1 MNASF
6 WGSAWSLPLRL
17 LGFVGWFT
25 GQFVVT
31 SLKVVA
37 FILTPRRQPEPAI
50 VRVPIE
56 GLSDTEVTL
65 LVALITITPDTL
77 VIAVDRDNG
86 SMFVHG
92 IFVAG
97 DGEGFRE
104 SLVDVRDR
112 LVRGTRARALLQEAS
127 S

>member
-1 MNASF
+1 MTAETIATVA
-6 WGSAWSLPLRL
+6 GSVL
-17 LGFVGWFT
+17 L
-25 GQFVVT
+25 
-31 SLKVVA
+31 
-37 FILTPRRQPEPAI
+37 IL
-50 VRVPIE
+50 
-56 GLSDTEVTL
+56 G
-65 LVALITITPDTL
+65 ALITITPDTL

-92 IFVAG
+92 LFVAG

-112 LVRGTRARALLQEAS
+112 LVRGTRARALLQEPS